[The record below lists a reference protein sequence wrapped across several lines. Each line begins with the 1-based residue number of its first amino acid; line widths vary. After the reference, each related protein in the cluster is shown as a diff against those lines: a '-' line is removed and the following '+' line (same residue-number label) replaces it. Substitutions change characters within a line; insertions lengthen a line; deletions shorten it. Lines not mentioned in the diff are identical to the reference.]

1 MGFEVDCNLPVKN
14 TFIHFEDEKGTSKK
28 RLLRCV
34 KSEPPVPLIFEVAP
48 LRARR
53 NDLGDLGEVSPSS
66 QETKFTFSLSD
77 SDSSTPSCPSPATR
91 SEGETSEVTVAP
103 PVFTFTLRRADDV
116 ALGLN
121 AAISRRNELVV
132 ESVTPWTA
140 LDSWNRFQVAGAQD
154 RSVYPG
160 DRVLSV
166 NGHVCPLGMLQECQ
180 MKQLLKM
187 EIMRAGGLL
196 EFRDGPFG
204 ERSMFHIHS
213 LDQNRLFD
221 ARLEPVSEALDLHS
235 VMGNSPSLCCWYL
248 ALPCIYGSV
257 FFGRT
262 AGLTRFD

>member
-28 RLLRCV
+28 RTLRCV

-196 EFRDGPFG
+196 ELQP
-204 ERSMFHIHS
+204 
-213 LDQNRLFD
+213 L
-221 ARLEPVSEALDLHS
+221 P
-235 VMGNSPSLCCWYL
+235 L
-248 ALPCIYGSV
+248 AELI
-257 FFGRT
+257 
-262 AGLTRFD
+262 

>member
-1 MGFEVDCNLPVKN
+1 M
-14 TFIHFEDEKGTSKK
+14 
-28 RLLRCV
+28 
-34 KSEPPVPLIFEVAP
+34 
-48 LRARR
+48 ARDH

-77 SDSSTPSCPSPATR
+77 SGSSTPSCLSPGR
-91 SEGETSEVTVAP
+91 SEGETSEAVTVAP

-166 NGHVCPLGMLQECQ
+166 NGHYCPLGMLQECQ

-196 EFRDGPFG
+196 ELQP
-204 ERSMFHIHS
+204 
-213 LDQNRLFD
+213 L
-221 ARLEPVSEALDLHS
+221 P
-235 VMGNSPSLCCWYL
+235 L
-248 ALPCIYGSV
+248 AELI
-257 FFGRT
+257 
-262 AGLTRFD
+262 